1 MNLNQNT
8 RPIYDE
14 LSTQNRS
21 IITEMPMKY
30 MTKQLTVERQLLESN
45 PENIDTETSLRT
57 QPTRLNDFY
66 DNNTVLMGTAPYRF
80 IGQSPFVDTDSFL
93 RNKELNEYSNRTL
106 TELEFDNKDYITSE
120 IAIDFRPNST
130 RTQLRNSYCKNK
142 IKG

>member
-1 MNLNQNT
+1 MNLNENT

-14 LSTQNRS
+14 LSTHNRS

-30 MTKQLTVERQLLESN
+30 MTKQLTDERQLVETT
-45 PENIDTETSLRT
+45 PENIDTGTTLRM

-66 DNNTVLMGTAPYRF
+66 NNNTVLMGTAPYRF
-80 IGQSPFVDTDSFL
+80 LGQSPFVDTDSFL

-106 TELEFDNKDYITSE
+106 TELQFNNQDYITGD

-142 IKG
+142 IKV

>member
-57 QPTRLNDFY
+57 QPTRLNEFY

-80 IGQSPFVDTDSFL
+80 LGQSPFVDTDSFL

-142 IKG
+142 IKV